1 MEVKRSFFAEQLR
14 KIMFEKKLTQQKLAD
29 MTGINRPLISRWIIG
44 DRNPSLTSLKK
55 IANVLDVSVEYFIE
69 NGKENKNNFDEK
81 DIEILKLKNEI
92 LDLKNK
98 NLELEKENL
107 ELKYKKRRILSDKIL
122 EADMKI

>member
-69 NGKENKNNFDEK
+69 NGKEC
-81 DIEILKLKNEI
+81 IRG
-92 LDLKNK
+92 
-98 NLELEKENL
+98 
-107 ELKYKKRRILSDKIL
+107 YGRRRAVHSVGTPGGF
-122 EADMKI
+122 